1 VTGLLDIVD
10 HQINGY
16 LAKPFDTSD
25 LSAGIDWVLSDDKRH
40 KDLCIKAREKAVA
53 CFDIKKVAGQYAELY
68 REVLGWEIKA
78 ESRKLKA
85 ERIEN
90 RSQRSEVRRQKSP
103 QRNTLCCY
111 RSKFQGVK
119 RSEGGNGWDD

>member
-1 VTGLLDIVD
+1 MTVVESLACVTPAVAFDIGGMPD
-10 HQINGY
+10 MIEHKINGY

-40 KDLCIKAREKAVA
+40 KDLCLKARDKAVA
-53 CFDIKKVAGQYAELY
+53 CFDIETIARQYAELY

-90 RSQRSEVRRQKSP
+90 RSQKSEVGKKTEVRSQKSEVRR
-103 QRNTLCCY
+103 
-111 RSKFQGVK
+111 
-119 RSEGGNGWDD
+119 